1 MKPQGKKSNTCREE
15 AEELAQEWR
24 HATTAAAAVNTI
36 EAVDKMSKGLE
47 HCHNIKGGIKK
58 ASGMP
63 LRA

>member
-1 MKPQGKKSNTCREE
+1 MCREE

-24 HATTAAAAVNTI
+24 HAITVVVAVNAI

-47 HCHNIKGGIKK
+47 HCHSIKGDIKK
-58 ASGMP
+58 ASGIP